1 MEEPLTDDLVIVPA
15 DDEIKGL
22 RELADALELA
32 GTVSVRCDDDEDV
45 ALPPSARE
53 GLERLVSHLA
63 ANVAVAMRPYDEVL
77 TTQEA
82 ADLLGMSRP
91 YLVQLLNSEAI
102 RIPVQRVGPGAGG
115 HRRIRLRDVL
125 AYRRARDAEID
136 MVLDRSS
143 EEEDLPVMAVA
154 AEVVE
159 AVEETGPR
167 ELHSR

>member
-1 MEEPLTDDLVIVPA
+1 MEERLTDDLVIVPA

-91 YLVQLLNSEAI
+91 YLVPTSQL
-102 RIPVQRVGPGAGG
+102 
-115 HRRIRLRDVL
+115 
-125 AYRRARDAEID
+125 
-136 MVLDRSS
+136 
-143 EEEDLPVMAVA
+143 
-154 AEVVE
+154 
-159 AVEETGPR
+159 
-167 ELHSR
+167 